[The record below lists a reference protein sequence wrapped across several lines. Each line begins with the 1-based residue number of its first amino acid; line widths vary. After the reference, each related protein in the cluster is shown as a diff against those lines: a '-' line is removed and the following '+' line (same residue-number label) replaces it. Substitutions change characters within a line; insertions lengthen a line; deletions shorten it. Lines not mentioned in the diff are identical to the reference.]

1 MAVDRQ
7 DRFGKGLG
15 RFLRQILTD
24 AAGEIRC
31 SYLPE
36 NFARYAAGGAC
47 GAPFGITFKGD
58 REYGNGRT
66 FGKSFFQIV
75 VFRLTLG
82 DAVPSCAAAMV
93 MAAVPKKRRRS

>member
-7 DRFGKGLG
+7 DGFGKGLG
-15 RFLRQILTD
+15 RFLRQIVTD
-24 AAGEIRC
+24 AAGEIPV
-31 SYLPE
+31 LI
-36 NFARYAAGGAC
+36 FARELREIRCRGAC